1 MHTDLKTHPI
11 ILGTLLLIFL
21 TAPVSG
27 TVITSPGTA
36 DLTITSSDWPW
47 WRGIHRNGHAAEQS
61 IPTQWSETESIIWKA
76 PIPGRGHGSP
86 TVIGEQIFLATA
98 DEQNQT
104 QSVIGFDRK
113 TGERAWITEVHKG
126 GWQGRIHD
134 RNTQASSS
142 IASDGEKLFVAFM
155 HDAKIWLSALDLTG
169 KLLWQKKA
177 SDYTS
182 HWGYSSSPAIYENLV
197 IVASDHKEGG
207 NLTAFDR
214 NTSEQVWNVSRP
226 AIPNY
231 ASPVIYHLNGQ
242 DQLILPGCD
251 MLASYH
257 PRSGRLLW
265 SAPVTTQET
274 VGSAVT
280 DGTRIFASGGYPKNE
295 TTSVLVDNTP
305 ELDWRN
311 PIRTYAPSMLVDG
324 GYLYTMT
331 DKGLAHCWDT
341 ETGKLMWREKVGGD
355 FSASPVL
362 VGNNIFVSSEQGKT
376 LVFKASPEKF
386 ELIAE
391 NQLGNEIWATPVI
404 CGDSI
409 YLRVAHHETGGRQE
423 YLYRIGD

>member
-1 MHTDLKTHPI
+1 
-11 ILGTLLLIFL
+11 
-21 TAPVSG
+21 
-27 TVITSPGTA
+27 
-36 DLTITSSDWPW
+36 
-47 WRGIHRNGHAAEQS
+47 
-61 IPTQWSETESIIWKA
+61 
-76 PIPGRGHGSP
+76 
-86 TVIGEQIFLATA
+86 
-98 DEQNQT
+98 
-104 QSVIGFDRK
+104 
-113 TGERAWITEVHKG
+113 
-126 GWQGRIHD
+126 
-134 RNTQASSS
+134 
-142 IASDGEKLFVAFM
+142 
-155 HDAKIWLSALDLTG
+155 
-169 KLLWQKKA
+169 
-177 SDYTS
+177 
-182 HWGYSSSPAIYENLV
+182 
-197 IVASDHKEGG
+197 
-207 NLTAFDR
+207 
-214 NTSEQVWNVSRP
+214 
-226 AIPNY
+226 
-231 ASPVIYHLNGQ
+231 
-242 DQLILPGCD
+242 

-362 VGNNIFVSSEQGKT
+362 VGNNIFVSSEQRKT